1 MIDSASVCA
10 DAKSDSAPATTLRQ
24 IMERSSPNFLS
35 FVSNMSL
42 LDLHAMSLS
51 NALTESASPRHRRKK
66 PQSQSHTG
74 DCINT
79 AHQLLVAADGPVY
92 FVEGVPYTAA
102 DLAAEF
108 PEIMIFQ
115 LKLEE
120 IFIESEVCP
129 GIWVESSR
137 FIDLR
142 GLAPLRREIKRT
154 KIKCDQNVL
163 LLLQLLLGI

>member
-1 MIDSASVCA
+1 MIDSACA
-10 DAKSDSAPATTLRQ
+10 DAKSDSAPSRTLRQ
-24 IMERSSPNFLS
+24 IIERSSPNFLS

-66 PQSQSHTG
+66 PQSHTG

-79 AHQLLVAADGPVY
+79 AHQLLAAADGPVY
-92 FVEGVPYTAA
+92 FVEGVPYAAA

-108 PEIMIFQ
+108 PEIMVFQ

-129 GIWVESSR
+129 GIWVESGR

-154 KIKCDQNVL
+154 KIKCDQSVL